1 LHSNDRNPWPLIGE
15 APLLAALDDL
25 EMYDAIK
32 RQQEQFFKNQ
42 ARPSAVLSTDL
53 VLDKDQVQALR
64 DRWNEQSKGLY
75 SGGVPILTAGLKV
88 QPWTTQ
94 GGARDMQ
101 IAELMQYSDNRIALL
116 YRIPLAVLGIQNTT
130 AHNTEQL
137 MSIWLGMGL
146 GFCLNHIEEA
156 IGNLFKLQGQPDE
169 YVEFSTD
176 ALLRSARK
184 DRIEMLVRGVQGG
197 VFSPNEARA
206 EEDLPAVEY
215 GDSPRVQAQVIPL
228 SAAGAIPTAPSAPVP
243 EAALSAPI
251 PRQLTKARHLGDLK
265 MIRRRVAGGQR

>member
-1 LHSNDRNPWPLIGE
+1 
-15 APLLAALDDL
+15 
-25 EMYDAIK
+25 
-32 RQQEQFFKNQ
+32 
-42 ARPSAVLSTDL
+42 VLSTDHI
-53 VLDKDQVQALR
+53 LDKDQVQALR
-64 DRWNEQSKGLY
+64 DRWNEQAKGIHA
-75 SGGVPILTAGLKV
+75 GGVPILTGGLKV
-88 QPWTTQ
+88 LPWTTA

-101 IAELMQYSDNRIALL
+101 VAELMQASDNRIALL

-215 GDSPRVQAQVIPL
+215 GDEPRVQVQVQPL
-228 SAAGAIPTAPSAPVP
+228 SAAAATPAAPAAP
-243 EAALSAPI
+243 AAPAPAAPI
-251 PRQLTKARHLGDLK
+251 PRQLTKAQHVADFSA
-265 MIRRRVAGGQR
+265 MMVRRRGGR